1 MNQNITGEQHKEWA
15 KLLFT
20 QHKHTIKEV
29 AKTIDIEEAV
39 VRKWVKDNN
48 WEEIRLSLL
57 VSKEFQLSK
66 LYNLLDRLTTK
77 MNDDIEINTKE
88 VDLTIKYTAAIK
100 NLEVETGLLQIVEVA
115 KLFTTWLSRKDKEIA
130 RMITI
135 ELDAF
140 IKYRI
145 NMPTL

>member
-1 MNQNITGEQHKEWA
+1 MNQNTADEQYKEWA

-20 QHKHTIKEV
+20 QHKHTIKDI
-29 AKTIDIEEAV
+29 AKTIAVEEVV
-39 VRKWVKDNN
+39 VRNWAKENN
-48 WEEIRLSLL
+48 WEDIRLSLL

-88 VDLTIKYTAAIK
+88 LDLTIKYTAAIK

-115 KLFTTWLSRKDKEIA
+115 KLFTTWLSRKDKEITQ
-130 RMITI
+130 MVTK
-135 ELDAF
+135 EFDAF
-140 IKYRI
+140 IKYRL
-145 NMPTL
+145 NMPAL

>member
-1 MNQNITGEQHKEWA
+1 
-15 KLLFT
+15 
-20 QHKHTIKEV
+20 
-29 AKTIDIEEAV
+29 
-39 VRKWVKDNN
+39 
-48 WEEIRLSLL
+48 
-57 VSKEFQLSK
+57 
-66 LYNLLDRLTTK
+66 

-88 VDLTIKYTAAIK
+88 LDLTIKYTAAIK